1 MVDIQK
7 MAGSLTPVEVHSVA
21 RKRAISAAS
30 AVSEDEFEGHLVAI
44 PEPTVKLDGNTARR
58 CHNIAATRAVLWDAA
73 LPGFGLRVRRGHKHG
88 SWVVRLRFRSADK
101 LVTLGRSADVDAG
114 TAREMARSR
123 LAAVTLDGLPQR
135 MAVAASPTFA
145 TYVVEFLRD
154 YARHWKPA
162 TERSSRGLINRDL
175 IPAFGELQLDAIIKA
190 DVSRWRDSFGEHR
203 EGSFNRAIPV
213 LSVML
218 KYAEQLG
225 YRKRGSNP
233 CRGIP
238 RFKRQLPERYLTAA
252 EYRRL
257 GRVLTEDETK
267 HPLDVAAIRLLLYT
281 GARLGEIAGLQWDW
295 VQPGR
300 LMLPD
305 SKTGPKIVY
314 LNPQAE
320 AVLENVP
327 RREGCAL
334 VFPSRDIRGPR
345 DLNPYWPK
353 ARRRAALPDVRLHD
367 LRHSFAST
375 AIMQGI
381 PLATIGK
388 LLGHALPET
397 TARYA
402 HLADEVIADAAE
414 RVSGSLARHLG
425 LAR

>member
-1 MVDIQK
+1 MQASAI
-7 MAGSLTPVEVHSVA
+7 SVHSSDDPGSYDVA
-21 RKRAISAAS
+21 QADACLGRIERA
-30 AVSEDEFEGHLVAI
+30 F
-44 PEPTVKLDGNTARR
+44 TVLGSTTRDSRHPFSLDGNVARR
-58 CHNIAATRAVLWDAA
+58 RHSIAAVRAVLWDGV

-88 SWVVRLRFRSADK
+88 SWVVRVRFRTTDK
-101 LVTLGRSADVDAG
+101 LVTLGRSIDIDAD
-114 TAREMARSR
+114 TAREMARRR
-123 LAAVTLDGLPQR
+123 LAAVTLDGLPRR
-135 MAVAASPTFA
+135 MAGRAVPTFGA
-145 TYVVEFLRD
+145 YVDEFLRD

-162 TERSSRGLINRDL
+162 TDRTSRAVIHRDL
-175 IPAFGELQLDAIIKA
+175 IPAFGELKLDAIIKA
-190 DVSRWRDSFGEHR
+190 DIVRWRDSFGGNR

-218 KYAEQLG
+218 KYAEALG
-225 YRKRGSNP
+225 YRRRGSNP
-233 CRGIP
+233 CRGTP
-238 RFKRQLPERYLTAA
+238 RFKRALPERYLSPA

-257 GRVLTEDETK
+257 SGVLAEDAERY
-267 HPLDVAAIRLLLYT
+267 PFDVAMIRLLIYT
-281 GARLGEIAGLQWDW
+281 GARLGEISGLHWNW

-320 AVLENVP
+320 TVLASVP
-327 RREGCAL
+327 RRANSGL
-334 VFPSRDIRGPR
+334 VFPARATNHPR
-345 DLNPYWPK
+345 KLDNYWLA

-375 AIMQGI
+375 AIMHGI

-414 RVSGSLARHLG
+414 RVSGG
-425 LAR
+425 LARQLGLGR